1 MKQTRRE
8 FFKTGAVGAGVL
20 AASSRTRILGAN
32 DRINVGIIG
41 VGGMG
46 SGHLNALLERADE
59 YKSQVLAVCD
69 VYRRR
74 LNRAKEKC
82 QGDGYMDYRE
92 LLERSDIDAV
102 FVVTPDHWHSK
113 MSIDALAAGK
123 HVYCEKPMT
132 LTIEQAFEVRDAV
145 QKYGKVFQVGPNR
158 TADDRF
164 WKAQEVIKSGQLGK
178 VTWAQGGYNRNV
190 RGCAFNVWFP
200 IDDTAGPNKS
210 GDDYIDWDL
219 WLGHRWKLAP
229 KIAWNPE
236 HFFRF
241 RKYWPYNGGVATDL
255 LYHMLAPLLI
265 SIAGNTGEYPHRV
278 SASGGLYILK
288 DGRDIPDVFLMNVDY
303 PSEFT
308 VNLTSVLTN
317 DTPVPTRIY
326 GQYGTLEL
334 AADADRAGRAA
345 GGVTLAGNGDFLKE
359 FRELNGGYT
368 TVTLAADQRPDLR
381 GNFFNCI
388 RDGGTPYCNVDLGT
402 ATMVGIK
409 MGVESYRQSKTML
422 WDAERRKVVT

>member
-1 MKQTRRE
+1 
-8 FFKTGAVGAGVL
+8 
-20 AASSRTRILGAN
+20 
-32 DRINVGIIG
+32 
-41 VGGMG
+41 MG
-46 SGHLNALLERADE
+46 SGHLRALMENADDYRS
-59 YKSQVLAVCD
+59 KVVAVCD

-74 LNRAKEKC
+74 LNRAREIAGC
-82 QGDGYMDYRE
+82 DGYMDYRE
-92 LLERSDIDAV
+92 LLQRKDIDAV

-113 MSIDALAAGK
+113 LSIEALAAGK
-123 HVYCEKPMT
+123 NVYCEKPMT
-132 LTIEQAFEVRDAV
+132 LTVDQAFEVRDAV
-145 QKYGKVFQVGPNR
+145 KKSGKVFQVGPNR

-164 WKAQEVIKSGQLGK
+164 WKSQQFIREGRLGK

-190 RGCAFNVWFP
+190 RGGAFNVWFP
-200 IDDTAGPNKS
+200 IDETAGPGKS
-210 GDDYIDWDL
+210 GDDFIDWDL
-219 WLGHRWKLAP
+219 WLGSEWNLAP

-265 SIAGNTGEYPHRV
+265 AMAGDTGEFPRRV
-278 SASGGLYILK
+278 NASGGLYLMK

-326 GQYGTLEL
+326 GQYGTIEI
-334 AADADRAGRAA
+334 ANDADRAGQP
-345 GGVTLAGNGDFLKE
+345 GDMTLTGNGDYVKE
-359 FRELNGGYT
+359 FQERNDGFT
-368 TVTLAADQRPDLR
+368 RVTVAQEKRPDLR

-388 RDGGTPYCNVDLGT
+388 RDGGVPYCNVDLGT
-402 ATMVGIK
+402 ATMVAIK
-409 MGVESYRQSKTML
+409 LGVESYRQDKTML
-422 WDAERRKVVT
+422 WDAKQQRVIS